1 RHDEELDSAWAVE
14 TESLSRTMSD
24 DDTINPA
31 DRGKL
36 IAAEYVLGV
45 LGADERRE
53 VERRLAREPAL
64 ASEVAFWEE
73 RLGVLADAVAP
84 VTPPQHTWSKI
95 EAAIPAA
102 AAARPTSVWQ
112 SLAFWRG
119 FGIAAATLAAASIA
133 ALAYFGLVPATR
145 PPLMATLAGS
155 RGQPNFAAAVTAT
168 GDSLIVVPAA
178 MLTNDP
184 RAIELWLILPD
195 QRPRSLGL
203 IQPGQP
209 IRLTIPPDL
218 AGRLTRDAALAVSLE
233 PPGGSPTGQPTGPVI
248 ASGKLTS
255 FSARRPSRAGE
266 KYPCTAS
273 ARPVL
278 RTCMRK
284 PLTRRTA
291 HRTAHGA
298 ST

>member
-1 RHDEELDSAWAVE
+1 
-14 TESLSRTMSD
+14 MSD

-53 VERRLAREPAL
+53 VERRLAQDPAL

-73 RLGVLADAVAP
+73 RLGVLADAVTP
-84 VTPPQHTWSKI
+84 VTPPQHTWSRI

-102 AAARPTSVWQ
+102 AAARPTSLWQ
-112 SLAFWRG
+112 SLTFWRG
-119 FGIAAATLAAASIA
+119 FGIASATLAAASIA
-133 ALAYFGLVPATR
+133 AFAYFGFVPAAR

-155 RGQPNFAAAVTAT
+155 RGQPNFVAAVTAT
-168 GDSLIVVPAA
+168 GDTLVVVPATL
-178 MLTNDP
+178 LTNDP
-184 RAIELWLILPD
+184 RAIELWLILPN
-195 QRPRSLGL
+195 QRLRSLGL
-203 IQPGQP
+203 IQPGEP

-218 AGRLTRDAALAVSLE
+218 AGHLTADATLAVSLE

-255 FSARRPSRAGE
+255 
-266 KYPCTAS
+266 
-273 ARPVL
+273 L
-278 RTCMRK
+278 
-284 PLTRRTA
+284 
-291 HRTAHGA
+291 
-298 ST
+298 